1 MKTKNFL
8 LIFILTAYFYSCGQN
23 DNKTQSSGTTGKDSN
38 TTATTKTETK
48 KPVETNTEK
57 SDPRRSPQGIRI
69 NFPVGSTEVTLNG
82 QIDGFAQSI
91 TYVFEASKG
100 QKLNASVKPKSG
112 EGNIRISQ
120 IFLPSGRADGP
131 FSNQMTYALPEN
143 GDYKIILGEDQM
155 AGDPWKGEYLLT
167 ISIK

>member
-1 MKTKNFL
+1 MKTKKIL

-23 DNKTQSSGTTGKDSN
+23 DKTQSSGTTGKDSN
-38 TTATTKTETK
+38 TTATTKTETEK
-48 KPVETNTEK
+48 IQVHTNTEK
-57 SDPRRSPQGIRI
+57 SDPRGNPQGIRI

-112 EGNIRISQ
+112 QGNIRISQ

-131 FSNQMTYALPEN
+131 FSDQMTYALSED